1 MNKFMTENQVT
12 PLGTLE
18 SAPTGFRG
26 LLMGNRG
33 TLQPRHYDLTRP
45 FAIKPWITCV
55 LKDKNNQPIPKSNIK
70 YTRLFFLDEVTAF
83 AAGHRPCGGCQKK
96 RYFLFVD
103 FWCKANQ
110 KDSKQLD
117 EVLHAERTETQIGG
131 AGHPHSAMVKDLP
144 SGVFVRTEHD
154 GRPHLLLLDKLF
166 PWTVQGYLAPISLP
180 DTTEVQVL
188 TPASIVKTIQAGFP
202 LPINSEVTVHPS
214 VLHHLG

>member
-1 MNKFMTENQVT
+1 MTANQVT
-12 PLGTLE
+12 PMGTLD
-18 SAPTGFRG
+18 SAPSGFRG

-33 TLQPRHYDLTRP
+33 ALQPHHYDLVRP

-103 FWCKANQ
+103 FWCKANL

-117 EVLHAERTETQIGG
+117 EVLHTERTEAQIGD
-131 AGHPHSAMVKDLP
+131 AWHPHATMLKDLP
-144 SGVFVRTEHD
+144 SGVFVRTEQA
-154 GRPHLLLLDKLF
+154 GRPYLLLLGKLF
-166 PWTVQGYLAPISLP
+166 PWTVQGYSAPISLP
-180 DTTEVQVL
+180 TISQVQVL
-188 TPASIVKTIQAGFP
+188 TPASIVKTFQAGFP
-202 LPINSEVTVHPS
+202 LPINSEATVHPS
-214 VLHHLG
+214 VLNHLDR